1 MLQIA
6 IDKIP
11 VKKVGIKGLK
21 GRKGKTGSS
30 MLSLL
35 FGGIGRQEMEAG
47 GEMDDLAV
55 EAGGGEDVVDGAGDV
70 ERRRADFGGGGL
82 DEAVH
87 PFEGDAVGGEDERGR
102 DGVDAEFGGPV
113 DGGGEGGVAEGFF
126 GEGVWSGD
134 GIGVVDAVVE
144 NIDDISFFAN
154 IMKTAHQFKRD
165 HEIDSECILH
175 DRRRG
180 VRERRPGIDG
190 GVVDED
196 VRRIFLENSK
206 EFRRR
211 VREGEI
217 HLDDL
222 MDGRIREGR
231 DEGLRLLE
239 GRVAMD
245 DDGMA
250 FLREIAGDGRADAFG

>member
-21 GRKGKTGSS
+21 GRKGRKGKAGSS

-87 PFEGDAVGGEDERGR
+87 PFEG
-102 DGVDAEFGGPV
+102 
-113 DGGGEGGVAEGFF
+113 EGDL
-126 GEGVWSGD
+126 WR
-134 GIGVVDAVVE
+134 
-144 NIDDISFFAN
+144 
-154 IMKTAHQFKRD
+154 TD
-165 HEIDSECILH
+165 H
-175 DRRRG
+175 
-180 VRERRPGIDG
+180 
-190 GVVDED
+190 
-196 VRRIFLENSK
+196 
-206 EFRRR
+206 
-211 VREGEI
+211 
-217 HLDDL
+217 DL
-222 MDGRIREGR
+222 P
-231 DEGLRLLE
+231 L
-239 GRVAMD
+239 
-245 DDGMA
+245 
-250 FLREIAGDGRADAFG
+250 GRADAAAEAVRIIEALRRDD